1 MLETAIPD
9 LTGYTLE
16 KAAEKLRALNVD
28 YTVSETTSPRNDV
41 EGTEKRVARCVVKED
56 TICLTLCRY

>member
-1 MLETAIPD
+1 MLETAIPN

-16 KAAEKLRALNVD
+16 KAVEKLQTLNVH
-28 YTVSETTSPRNDV
+28 YTLAETTSPRNDV

-56 TICLTLCRY
+56 TVCLTLCRY

>member
-16 KAAEKLRALNVD
+16 KAVEKLQTLNMD
-28 YTVSETTSPRNDV
+28 YTMMETTSPRNDL

-56 TICLTLCRY
+56 IVCLTLCRY